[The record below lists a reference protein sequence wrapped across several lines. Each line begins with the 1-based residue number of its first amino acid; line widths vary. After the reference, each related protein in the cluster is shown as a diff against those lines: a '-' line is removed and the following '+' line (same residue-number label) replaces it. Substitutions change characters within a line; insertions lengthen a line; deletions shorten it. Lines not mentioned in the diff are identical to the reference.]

1 MNCEVQKNP
10 MSDSPLPTSETVI
23 DSDPTTPGIPKSSP
37 TSQYQILHAAF
48 DHFNRELF
56 DGALP
61 HVMLTMDR
69 SRRKAIG
76 VFSWNRFESRKGE
89 GTTHEICL
97 NPKKFKGVSDED
109 ILSTLLHEMVHLW
122 QFEFGRGSR
131 SPYHNREWADK
142 METLGLIPTDTG
154 KLGGQRT
161 GTSMTHL
168 IVEGGPFQESAR
180 RFLQR
185 EQVAWEFML
194 SFASP
199 HPHPKVKRS
208 NVEKAQRL
216 AVDHTCPRCGMV
228 AKAPEI
234 AFLICGVCQ
243 EKMLIHSGIL
253 FSSVALR

>member
-1 MNCEVQKNP
+1 MNP
-10 MSDSPLPTSETVI
+10 MNDSQSLPSTLSMSDQDNLSQA
-23 DSDPTTPGIPKSSP
+23 IPRTSP
-37 TSQYQILHAAF
+37 TSQFQVLHAAF
-48 DHFNRELF
+48 DHFNRDF
-56 DGALP
+56 FGGTLP

-109 ILSTLLHEMVHLW
+109 VLSTLLHEMIHLW
-122 QFEFGRGSR
+122 QFEFARGSR
-131 SPYHNREWADK
+131 SSYHNREWADK
-142 METLGLIPTDTG
+142 MESLGLIPTDTG
-154 KLGGQRT
+154 KLGGKRT
-161 GTSMTHL
+161 GTSITHL

-180 RFLQR
+180 RFLEK
-185 EQVAWEFML
+185 EQVSWEFML

-199 HPHPKVKRS
+199 HPHPKVKKS
-208 NVEKAQRL
+208 NVEKAKRL
-216 AVDHTCPRCGMV
+216 VVDHTCPRCGMV

-243 EKMLIHSGIL
+243 EKMLIDSDL
-253 FSSVALR
+253 ESWADPTSR